1 MRKVNKTYIVKLR
14 VKFANQKFKY
24 YESEVDAQDYRSA
37 FVKAEKEA
45 RKLGAV
51 RTMRIEANLKGYFF
65 EPDGTVR
72 SR

>member
-1 MRKVNKTYIVKLR
+1 MRNLDKTYTVKLR
-14 VKFANQKFKY
+14 VKFLKQKFKY
-24 YESEVDAQDYRSA
+24 FECDVDAQNYRSA
-37 FVKAEKEA
+37 FVKAEKKA

-72 SR
+72 NR

>member
-1 MRKVNKTYIVKLR
+1 MNKADKTYTVKLR
-14 VKFANQKFKY
+14 VKFLNQKFKY
-24 YESEVDAQDYRSA
+24 YECDVDASDYEQA
-37 FVKAEKEA
+37 FKKAEKEA

-51 RTMRIEANLKGYFF
+51 RAMRIEANLKGYFF